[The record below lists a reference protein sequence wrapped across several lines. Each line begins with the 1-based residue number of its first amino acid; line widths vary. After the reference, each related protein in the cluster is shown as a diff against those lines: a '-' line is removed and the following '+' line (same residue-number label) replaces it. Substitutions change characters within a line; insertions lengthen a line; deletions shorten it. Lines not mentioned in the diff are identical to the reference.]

1 MWGNM
6 VAGGGV
12 ERSRGPKRV
21 GMVGKKKHTHI
32 KSDVKQKCIDRKRGV
47 SPSEISSDHLIEKG

>member
-1 MWGNM
+1 M